1 MTSFKAI
8 VGSSLFLV
16 LFSNF
21 TFFKNVTDVYAVSW
35 QNSGF
40 LISLALFLMM
50 AIMLLIRLVSSRY
63 TLKPI
68 IIVFLLIS
76 ATTSYFMNTYHVIID
91 DTMIQNMAETNVGES
106 LDLLTFKLV
115 IYVLFLGVLPSFVI
129 YKIKITFG
137 TFKKELW
144 ITLKTLLFCIVVI
157 AGILFS
163 FSKFYTSFFRE
174 NKSLRYHTNPTYA
187 LYSTGK
193 YIHDRLSSSNGML

>member
-76 ATTSYFMNTYHVIID
+76 ATTSYFMNTYH
-91 DTMIQNMAETNVGES
+91 
-106 LDLLTFKLV
+106 
-115 IYVLFLGVLPSFVI
+115 
-129 YKIKITFG
+129 
-137 TFKKELW
+137 
-144 ITLKTLLFCIVVI
+144 
-157 AGILFS
+157 
-163 FSKFYTSFFRE
+163 
-174 NKSLRYHTNPTYA
+174 
-187 LYSTGK
+187 
-193 YIHDRLSSSNGML
+193 